1 MLVDRKIA
9 KLIMII
15 MIPMTT
21 KDSTKLNPFSCF
33 LARLI
38 GNFLLTA
45 KTVFE

>member
-1 MLVDRKIA
+1 
-9 KLIMII
+9 

-21 KDSTKLNPFSCF
+21 TDSSSVNPFSCF